1 MSGWEGKEAWGKSD
15 ENTYT
20 VLDPSFYEV
29 LFRVPCHYANAER
42 ITIIT
47 VYRTFGTSGECLVS
61 ATATASCLARNLG
74 CTRAISSPQASMSGV
89 PAASFLAPRSIRDTV
104 TFNPRSSSY
113 PQARASTGVSTTTVP
128 SRPLTST
135 SHPKFGST
143 FNAALEGYKR
153 KTKNDLAS
161 HPLLPIL
168 QSCNSPEAILT
179 VLRRQIPAFSE
190 SHNGDDR
197 LTKWVTPIVKVLY
210 SFSTALGGD
219 VGLVNIGMS
228 LVKKL
233 LL

>member
-1 MSGWEGKEAWGKSD
+1 
-15 ENTYT
+15 
-20 VLDPSFYEV
+20 
-29 LFRVPCHYANAER
+29 
-42 ITIIT
+42 
-47 VYRTFGTSGECLVS
+47 
-61 ATATASCLARNLG
+61 
-74 CTRAISSPQASMSGV
+74 MSGV

-104 TFNPRSSSY
+104 TFNPRSY
-113 PQARASTGVSTTTVP
+113 PARASTGVSTTTVP

-168 QSCNSPEAILT
+168 QSCDSPEAILT
-179 VLRRQIPAFSE
+179 VLRGQIPAFSE

-197 LTKWVTPIVKVLY
+197 LTNWVTPVVNVLY
-210 SFSTALGGD
+210 SFSTALGGPGD